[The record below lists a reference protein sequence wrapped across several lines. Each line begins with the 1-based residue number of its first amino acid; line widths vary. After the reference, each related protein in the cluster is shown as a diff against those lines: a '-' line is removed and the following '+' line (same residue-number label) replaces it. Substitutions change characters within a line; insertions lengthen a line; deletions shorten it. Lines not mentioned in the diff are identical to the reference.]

1 MEDFYREYI
10 LDHYRKPRNFGH
22 LDEPTIT
29 FEDSNI
35 LCGDEIRIELL
46 VDEAGRIEDVRFS
59 GKGCAISQAATSML
73 TETLRGQ
80 ELSAVAVI
88 PKEWVL
94 DELGLGLGI
103 TPARMKCALLGLK
116 VVKSAALGEIA
127 RWPDEE

>member
-22 LDEPTIT
+22 LAKPTIS
-29 FEDSNI
+29 FEDRNI
-35 LCGDEIRIELL
+35 LCGDEIRVELL
-46 VDEAGRIEDVRFS
+46 VDAEGRVADVRFS
-59 GKGCAISQAATSML
+59 GKGCAISLAATSML

-80 ELSAVAVI
+80 ELAAVAVI